1 MHDKPLSIAPLFIL
15 VKQFRTVVSLGRR
28 PLICFFRPS
37 WACAMLPTASAL
49 NLLSK
54 SDNLASLNT
63 LKRTFFIIS
72 FSISTYN
79 SPSKHCL
86 IRAFKVFF
94 RISFVVRVLV
104 SVSELSC
111 VAPQKAVATRNRSG
125 STLEMFHL
133 KDRKTLRLV
142 LDSNRLRRAL
152 SFVSVVTLPNTSST
166 LARSNLISS
175 LFSFSTP
182 RSHLISSSNSACP
195 RSTSSRSRIMVS
207 CKAFRASTDA
217 NCCSVTF
224 RRAVVKRSLSSSSCA
239 HCARSDAMQR
249 SLSSNFSFVSSS
261 LVFSRCICGCPMARY
276 PTTRHV
282 YTNFNQTPAR
292 SGYTAQGVGGWREM

>member
-1 MHDKPLSIAPLFIL
+1 
-15 VKQFRTVVSLGRR
+15 
-28 PLICFFRPS
+28 
-37 WACAMLPTASAL
+37 MLPTASAL

-54 SDNLASLNT
+54 SDNRASFHT

-94 RISFVVRVLV
+94 RISFVVRPK
-104 SVSELSC
+104 VSELSW

-133 KDRKTLRLV
+133 NDRKTLRLV
-142 LDSNRLRRAL
+142 LYSLCVRRAL
-152 SFVSVVTLPNTSST
+152 SLFSVVTVPITSST
-166 LARSNLISS
+166 LPRSNLISS

-195 RSTSSRSRIMVS
+195 RSTSSRSRIIVS